1 MRLLEEVDHDGLWSE
16 KGGVLE
22 KQIKM
27 VIFLKI
33 VIKLLLTFS
42 IKI

>member
-27 VIFLKI
+27 VISLKI
-33 VIKLLLTFS
+33 VIKLFLPFS

>member
-1 MRLLEEVDHDGLWSE
+1 MKVDHDGLWSE

-27 VIFLKI
+27 VTSSKI
-33 VIKLLLTFS
+33 VIKLFLPFS

>member
-1 MRLLEEVDHDGLWSE
+1 MKVDHDVLWSE

-22 KQIKM
+22 KQMKT
-27 VIFLKI
+27 VTSLKI
-33 VIKLLLTFS
+33 VIKLFLPFS